1 MEFVSN
7 FVLRISNL
15 SIMDKIEL
23 KIEGMHCGA
32 CATGI
37 QMLTSQMDGVT
48 SAFVDYEGKKGTFE
62 FDPAKVTK
70 EAIVKAIEELGY
82 KAT

>member
-1 MEFVSN
+1 ME
-7 FVLRISNL
+7 
-15 SIMDKIEL
+15 KIEL

-37 QMLTSQMDGVT
+37 QMLTSQMDGVA
-48 SAFVDYEGKKGTFE
+48 SSFVDYDGKKGVFE

-70 EAIVKAIEELGY
+70 EQIIKAIAELGY
-82 KAT
+82 QAA